1 VCQGVLKYCLLG
13 LLGEQQEET
22 FYFFFDTITVL
33 LAESHKIDTLE
44 KLRDD
49 LNTAL
54 AKLERDF
61 PVSVQVLYIQLYV
74 STY

>member
-22 FYFFFDTITVL
+22 LYFFFDTITVL

>member
-1 VCQGVLKYCLLG
+1 MCQGVLKYCLLG

-22 FYFFFDTITVL
+22 LYFFFDTITIL

>member
-1 VCQGVLKYCLLG
+1 MCQGVLKYCLLG

-22 FYFFFDTITVL
+22 LYFFFDTITVL

>member
-22 FYFFFDTITVL
+22 LYFFFDTITIL